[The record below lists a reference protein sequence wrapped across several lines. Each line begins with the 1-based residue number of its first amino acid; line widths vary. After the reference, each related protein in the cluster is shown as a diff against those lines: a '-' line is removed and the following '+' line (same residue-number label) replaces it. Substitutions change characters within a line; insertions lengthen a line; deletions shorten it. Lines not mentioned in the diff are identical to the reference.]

1 MNNKIFKLLA
11 LLLAAAMLLA
21 FGACSKSNNGTNNGN
36 GDTVTDDSSATPRP
50 TGQPIDAV
58 PSINLTIDARNAFVH
73 PDLPEE
79 VRGQLANN
87 GFLVDNAVITLQ
99 GENRFDDTFFRL
111 MKLYGT
117 PIVVE
122 DGAITSISGVANGI
136 CGENSRWVVIV
147 NGEVTETPFEELT
160 FTKGDQVRFV
170 YTCNGGEDL
179 SAPGTFE
186 YESSGVVM
194 TEEPA
199 TEEPEPE
206 TTPDPSSQSGREN
219 GGSTGD
225 AGRENGSGNS
235 GSSSGDV
242 GGGSGNSGGD
252 GDSRTSGGH

>member
-79 VRGQLANN
+79 IRGQLANN

-147 NGEVTETPFEELT
+147 NGEVSETPFEELT

-186 YESSGVVM
+186 YESSVVM

-225 AGRENGSGNS
+225 SGRENGSGNS